1 MDRYIDQIDQ
11 QILHPLGTH
20 PWAAVRAC
28 AHTVVGRWVDLRVAG
43 RLDRWFASAR
53 ASRGASRAFDA
64 FLRVPIAPRP
74 PRSQPLVVHVIGSLA
89 AGGAERQ
96 LLYVARESRR
106 AHAIDARILT
116 MLPLEGA
123 NAHYRDLAD
132 EDLVP
137 VATAGH
143 PTDPATL
150 QELNKHRRGTWLLA
164 RLHPAERAWSA
175 ELYAEF
181 IRLRPDVVHLW
192 LDGANVWGGAAALAA
207 GVPRIVLSTRNVNP
221 THFPAMDCTGFL
233 PWYQRFATDPRVRW
247 IGNSRAGIADY
258 AAWIGMDPSRFHLVL
273 NAFDPRVSRMPDS
286 AQITQTRNELAPHG
300 AALVAG
306 VFRLADEKEP
316 RVFVDAARQVLR
328 ERPETRIV
336 IAGDGPLRSTIA
348 AMIADEPRITL
359 LGRIDDVAPL
369 LCAADVVMHASR
381 VEGTPNALLE
391 AQAFGCPVVA
401 TRAGGT
407 SDAVDHGCTGMLV
420 DVGDANHLALHT
432 LEILRDPALR
442 ARLSIQGPP
451 FIAKRF
457 SVSQMVTETVR
468 TYDFQ
473 NASVT

>member
-1 MDRYIDQIDQ
+1 MDRYADQIDQ

-20 PWAAVRAC
+20 PWPLVRAF
-28 AHTVVGRWVDLRVAG
+28 ARTGIGRWMDMRVAG

-53 ASRGASRAFDA
+53 ASRGTSRAMDA
-64 FLRVPIAPRP
+64 FLRVPIAQRP
-74 PRSQPLVVHVIGSLA
+74 QRTQPLVVHVIGSLA

-123 NAHYRDLAD
+123 NAHYRALA
-132 EDLVP
+132 EEAQVP
-137 VATAGH
+137 VATAGR
-143 PTDPATL
+143 PLDLATL
-150 QELNKHRRGTWLLA
+150 QELKRNRHGTWLFA
-164 RLHPAERAWSA
+164 RLHPAERAWCA
-175 ELYAEF
+175 EIYAEF

-233 PWYQRFATDPRVRW
+233 PWYQRFATDPRVQW

-258 AAWIGMDPSRFHLVL
+258 AAWIGIDPSRFHLVL
-273 NAFDPRVSRMPDS
+273 NAFDPRVSRMPD
-286 AQITQTRNELAPHG
+286 AARITQTRNELAPHG
-300 AALVAG
+300 AALIAG

-316 RVFVDAARQVLR
+316 HVFIDAARQVLR
-328 ERPETRIV
+328 ARPETRIV
-336 IAGDGPLRSTIA
+336 IAGDGPLRTTIA
-348 AMIADEPRITL
+348 AMISDEPRITL

-420 DVGDANHLALHT
+420 DVGNANQLAQHT

-442 ARLSIQGPP
+442 ARLSMQGPP
-451 FIAKRF
+451 FIAERF
-457 SVSQMVTETVR
+457 SVSQMVTKTIR
-468 TYDFQ
+468 TYGFHQ
-473 NASVT
+473 ASVA